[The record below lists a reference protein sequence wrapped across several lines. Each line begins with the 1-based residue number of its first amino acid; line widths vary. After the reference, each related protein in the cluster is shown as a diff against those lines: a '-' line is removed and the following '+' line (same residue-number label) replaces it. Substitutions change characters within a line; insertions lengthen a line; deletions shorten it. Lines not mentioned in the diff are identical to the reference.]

1 MKKIS
6 VKSGHGVSLLVIATA
21 ALTIAPLVQAQ
32 GRGGAATPAKMS
44 APIDL
49 TGYWT
54 SVVTEDWR
62 LRMLNA
68 PKGDFGV
75 GAPGAVT
82 RPGSVAYGLG
92 PNPSDGGSIPYRVK
106 GARAAL
112 QWDPAKDEAD
122 GNQCKS
128 YGAPGI
134 MRQPTHLHIT
144 WQDDNT
150 LKIEADAGTQTRL
163 LHFIPPPQGGQ
174 MSYNNGTY
182 TPPEQ
187 PKFDPPAGAAA
198 SGQGYSVA
206 MWTTM
211 GGDREGYD
219 RSGSLKVV
227 TSRLKPGYYW
237 RNGMPYTENA
247 VLTEH
252 YRTFELPDR
261 STWFILV
268 QIVEDPEYLTQ
279 PFIVN
284 YQFKKLPDGSMWAPT
299 PCSVY

>member
-1 MKKIS
+1 
-6 VKSGHGVSLLVIATA
+6 
-21 ALTIAPLVQAQ
+21 
-32 GRGGAATPAKMS
+32 MS

-62 LRMLNA
+62 LRMLTA

-82 RPGSVAYGLG
+82 RPGSLAYGLG
-92 PNPSDGGSIPYRVK
+92 PNPSDGGSIPYRIK
-106 GARAAL
+106 GAQAAL
-112 QWDPAKDEAD
+112 QWDPAKDEAE
-122 GNQCKS
+122 GNPCKA

-150 LKIEADAGTQTRL
+150 LKMEADSGTQTRL

-174 MSYNNGTY
+174 MSYVSGVY

-187 PKFDPPAGAAA
+187 PKFEAPPGTAA
-198 SGQGYSVA
+198 SWQGYSA
-206 MWTTM
+206 ALWTTM
-211 GGDREGYD
+211 GGDREGYE

-227 TSRLKPGYYW
+227 TSRLKAGYYW
-237 RNGMPYTENA
+237 RNGRPYTENA
-247 VLTEH
+247 KLTEH
-252 YRTFELPDR
+252 YRTFTLPDG
-261 STWFILV
+261 SMWFVVV
-268 QIVEDPEYLTQ
+268 QIVDDPEYLTQ